1 MIEVTKLLLY
11 ILYIIHALT
20 NSTDDFICYLYCYFI
35 YLYSSLYPARTF
47 NAQKSFLTLT
57 AYIGSLHDLQE
68 IYINCS
74 IFYKTV
80 EKTLCGGTVAKQKR
94 NTR

>member
-1 MIEVTKLLLY
+1 MRSQIQQM
-11 ILYIIHALT
+11 ILYVTCIVT
-20 NSTDDFICYLYCYFI
+20 SFI
-35 YLYSSLYPARTF
+35 YTVLSTLQGHL

-80 EKTLCGGTVAKQKR
+80 EKTLCGGTVAKQIKR

>member
-1 MIEVTKLLLY
+1 MSSQIQQM
-11 ILYIIHALT
+11 ILYVTCIVT
-20 NSTDDFICYLYCYFI
+20 SFICTVLST
-35 YLYSSLYPARTF
+35 LQGHL

-80 EKTLCGGTVAKQKR
+80 EKTLCGGTLAKQKR